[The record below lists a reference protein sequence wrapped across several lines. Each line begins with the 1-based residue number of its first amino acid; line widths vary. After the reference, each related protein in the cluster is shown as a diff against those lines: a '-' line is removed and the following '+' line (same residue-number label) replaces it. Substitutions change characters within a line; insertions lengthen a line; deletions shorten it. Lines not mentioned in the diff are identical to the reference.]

1 MISMSIRINGQIGS
15 IIKNGQARMKMT
27 NDMSFT
33 VLIVEDNPTV
43 MRMLAA
49 NFEKKGDT
57 VVESSDGVDLID
69 QIENTQPD
77 IILLDVMLPFKD
89 GFTLLAD
96 IRAAKITI
104 PVLMLT
110 EKKDVDDKV
119 HGLES
124 GADDYIT
131 KPFSFRELY
140 ARIRSNL
147 RRNVSVS
154 KLVVV
159 DSLRIDRLARKALF
173 NAEPIDKLTKTEFDL
188 LLYLAENSQR
198 VIHHGE
204 LLENV
209 LGYKAD
215 SETKALV
222 MHITNLRRKL
232 KKNGLENS
240 ILVSSVP
247 AVGYKLEVE

>member
-1 MISMSIRINGQIGS
+1 MNTTS
-15 IIKNGQARMKMT
+15 
-27 NDMSFT
+27 DVSFT

-57 VVESSDGVDLID
+57 VIESLDGADLIER
-69 QIENTQPD
+69 IKNTQPD
-77 IILLDVMLPFKD
+77 IILLDVMLPIKD
-89 GFTLLAD
+89 GFTHLAEM
-96 IRAAKITI
+96 RAAKIDI

-110 EKKDVDDKV
+110 EKREVDDKV
-119 HGLES
+119 HGLET

-147 RRNVSVS
+147 RRKGGITKQVI
-154 KLVVV
+154 V
-159 DSLRIDRLARKALF
+159 DQLRIDRLARTALF
-173 NAEPIDKLTKTEFDL
+173 DSKPIDQLTKTEFDL
-188 LLYLAENSQR
+188 LLYLAENSPR
-198 VIHHGE
+198 VVPHGE

-209 LGYKAD
+209 LGYNAEA
-215 SETKALV
+215 ETKALV
-222 MHITNLRRKL
+222 MHIANLRRKL

-247 AVGYKLEVE
+247 AVGYRLEVK